1 MGQITLRPELLTTG
15 GQAASIMLDEQYV
28 GSFTAVY
35 RESDALFGMIQL
47 DKERLASG
55 NKEQIDRYMQAYVQD
70 MAHSLGVEQCNV
82 IVTYSE
88 LSHILSLDDGEEHD
102 EETYVDVEA
111 DDDVELVIEWVR
123 EEVDTLILDIYEQH
137 GEESLYL
144 GQATVNI
151 GDKEMTV
158 LVDFE
163 NPGHGELRE
172 QVAYHL
178 VDLLEEEY
186 QFETITITMQ
196 YNDEVIDEFHFDYQ
210 DQVGF
215 VDVEEEE
222 GPQMVN

>member
-88 LSHILSLDDGEEHD
+88 PSHILSLVDEEEHD

-186 QFETITITMQ
+186 RFETITITMQ

>member
-88 LSHILSLDDGEEHD
+88 LSHILSLDDEEEHD

-137 GEESLYL
+137 REESLYL

-186 QFETITITMQ
+186 RFETITITMQ

>member
-88 LSHILSLDDGEEHD
+88 PSHILSLVDEEEHD

-215 VDVEEEE
+215 VGVEEEE

>member
-88 LSHILSLDDGEEHD
+88 LSHILSLDDEEEHD

-111 DDDVELVIEWVR
+111 NDDVELVIEWVR

-186 QFETITITMQ
+186 RFETITITMQ

>member
-186 QFETITITMQ
+186 RFETITITMQ

-215 VDVEEEE
+215 VGVEEEE

>member
-186 QFETITITMQ
+186 RFETITITMQ